1 MRANLRA
8 ALGSPPL
15 ILALLFLLLL
25 AASAAFAVTITLSS
39 GNVNAIGGTGLVAV
53 NCPASPCSV
62 TSVTWTLQGVAPFYI
77 QSATVAWTPSFTG
90 SAQVCVNIYTG
101 ASTTPTAGACA
112 TASGLTSGTATTTT
126 VTFSTAVNPQVVDK
140 VEVIIAQ
147 G

>member
-1 MRANLRA
+1 MKTNLRA
-8 ALGSPPL
+8 ALGSPLL
-15 ILALLFLLLL
+15 ILAMLFLLLL
-25 AASAAFAVTITLSS
+25 AASAAFATAITLSS
-39 GNVNAIGGTGLVAV
+39 VNAIGGTGLVTV

-62 TSVTWTLQGVAPFYI
+62 TSVTWGLQAAAPFYV

-126 VTFSTAVNPQVVDK
+126 VTFSTAVNPQAVDK

-147 G
+147 T